1 MHVLWRLVPLS
12 FSRFGRWRC
21 RLDFGSVF
29 YSMSSSSF
37 ASVRRLVLFRVRQ
50 NQVTK
55 NLFSNSSA
63 GLAIISAQF
72 RNIYFDGVF
81 SFRFRL
87 IVLRVLR
94 FSAHSFLNRSISV
107 SRESE
112 WVFFYMLH
120 FGFHSFFF
128 WFSFISIN
136 FVVFENHQRN
146 EKDALCVR
154 VVEFLAFLHQLC
166 FFFLRLF
173 GYKMCVNINPSMH
186 RGVLLVP
193 VSRLFFFECCKF
205 LKKLC
210 NS

>member
-1 MHVLWRLVPLS
+1 MLSNFVHVLWRLAPLS
-12 FSRFGRWRC
+12 FGRFGRWRC

-29 YSMSSSSF
+29 YCMSSSSF

-72 RNIYFDGVF
+72 RNSSFDGVF

-112 WVFFYMLH
+112 WVFFICCILVFIH
-120 FGFHSFFF
+120 FNQFCRLWKSSAE
-128 WFSFISIN
+128 WK
-136 FVVFENHQRN
+136 RC
-146 EKDALCVR
+146 ALCVCCGIS
-154 VVEFLAFLHQLC
+154 C
-166 FFFLRLF
+166 FSSSVMF
-173 GYKMCVNINPSMH
+173 
-186 RGVLLVP
+186 
-193 VSRLFFFECCKF
+193 LFFTFVRLQDVCKH
-205 LKKLC
+205 
-210 NS
+210 

>member
-29 YSMSSSSF
+29 YCMSSSSF

-72 RNIYFDGVF
+72 RNIFFDGVF

-112 WVFFYMLH
+112 WVFFHMLH
-120 FGFHSFFF
+120 FGFHSFFFF

-146 EKDALCVR
+146 EKMRFVCALWN
-154 VVEFLAFLHQLC
+154 FL
-166 FFFLRLF
+166 
-173 GYKMCVNINPSMH
+173 
-186 RGVLLVP
+186 
-193 VSRLFFFECCKF
+193 LFFISYVSFFYVCSVTRCV
-205 LKKLC
+205 
-210 NS
+210 

>member
-1 MHVLWRLVPLS
+1 MLSNFVHVLWRLAPLS
-12 FSRFGRWRC
+12 FGRFGRWRC

-29 YSMSSSSF
+29 YCMSSSSF

-72 RNIYFDGVF
+72 RNIFFDGVF

-112 WVFFYMLH
+112 WVFFICCILVFIH
-120 FGFHSFFF
+120 FF

-166 FFFLRLF
+166 FFFYVRSVTR
-173 GYKMCVNINPSMH
+173 CV
-186 RGVLLVP
+186 
-193 VSRLFFFECCKF
+193 
-205 LKKLC
+205 
-210 NS
+210 

>member
-1 MHVLWRLVPLS
+1 MLSNFVHVLCRLVPLY

-29 YSMSSSSF
+29 YCMSSSSF

-72 RNIYFDGVF
+72 RNIFFDGVF

-112 WVFFYMLH
+112 WVFFCMLH

-128 WFSFISIN
+128 FGFHSFQSILSSLKIISGMKKMRFVCALWNFLIFFISYVSFFT
-136 FVVFENHQRN
+136 FV
-146 EKDALCVR
+146 
-154 VVEFLAFLHQLC
+154 
-166 FFFLRLF
+166 RLQD
-173 GYKMCVNINPSMH
+173 V
-186 RGVLLVP
+186 
-193 VSRLFFFECCKF
+193 CKH
-205 LKKLC
+205 
-210 NS
+210 